1 MFINH
6 NQNPEKESVKITVGR
21 LLVVSGTAPLSQREG
36 ALMPSPGLGSPH
48 IWPIR
53 GKLGGP
59 RNQWEDREQLW
70 CTPLVMALPGTNN
83 GPKWWKW
90 RKELAILEVTS
101 LTLLFYCRKLYDIE
115 HKIPN
120 SISFQVI
127 FRRKTGKKMAMN
139 RKLKDEWLYEILMR
153 RCKIFVTCFPQPSV

>member
-1 MFINH
+1 MFHNNLDDCLSLLKGKHCNLFYLSYLVSHLRQQEVFINH

-36 ALMPSPGLGSPH
+36 ALMPSPGLGSHH

-53 GKLGGP
+53 GKLGGS
-59 RNQWEDREQLW
+59 RNQWEDREQLR

-90 RKELAILEVTS
+90 RKELVYLRSNISNTFV
-101 LTLLFYCRKLYDIE
+101 LLSQIVWYGTQIAGRIWNIY
-115 HKIPN
+115 
-120 SISFQVI
+120 ISFI
-127 FRRKTGKKMAMN
+127 
-139 RKLKDEWLYEILMR
+139 
-153 RCKIFVTCFPQPSV
+153 